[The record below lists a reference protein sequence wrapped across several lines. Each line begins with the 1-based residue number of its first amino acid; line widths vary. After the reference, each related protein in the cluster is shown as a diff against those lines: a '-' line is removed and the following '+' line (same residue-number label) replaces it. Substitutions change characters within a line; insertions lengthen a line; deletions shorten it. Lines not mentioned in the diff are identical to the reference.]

1 MDGFGTGEERVFFL
15 GATNR
20 AEAIDEAALR
30 RFGDAVEV
38 GAPSLEARIALV
50 RHLIDKAAKD
60 GHRAEFSEEELQ
72 VVGEKMAGYSLADVD
87 RLVRKAF
94 LQDFTHEFQVKRKN
108 WFRQFGSV
116 TTLSWVFLLG
126 GGSSTFP
133 PQLRSFSATGSCC
146 SAAVEEEP
154 RELEA
159 ADSGPAMSEA
169 PEALRKL
176 QLKSVDDEDMKLVSH
191 RVLEEDRRKVMML
204 SFPQLTEG
212 STVLAIIAQSPNGEQ
227 REFVAIMKGE
237 SCDLVTGSCSI
248 TFEDLT
254 PSDCIEYC
262 FPEAPSE
269 WHMAQ
274 VSREA
279 LETYRGM
286 KFDAW
291 KQMLQKPTCEAQFR
305 RMLQLGCVSELY
317 DPQLFPTP
325 TAFQSQYQV
334 TDDRTGKLISL
345 PHPVKELRVWDASK
359 LKYEVIDTKLTG
371 APLQAEKD
379 AWWKDFVNTLRGEHG
394 DEYITG
400 LLAGK

>member
-1 MDGFGTGEERVFFL
+1 M
-15 GATNR
+15 
-20 AEAIDEAALR
+20 
-30 RFGDAVEV
+30 
-38 GAPSLEARIALV
+38 
-50 RHLIDKAAKD
+50 
-60 GHRAEFSEEELQ
+60 
-72 VVGEKMAGYSLADVD
+72 
-87 RLVRKAF
+87 
-94 LQDFTHEFQVKRKN
+94 
-108 WFRQFGSV
+108 
-116 TTLSWVFLLG
+116 
-126 GGSSTFP
+126 
-133 PQLRSFSATGSCC
+133 
-146 SAAVEEEP
+146 
-154 RELEA
+154 EA
-159 ADSGPAMSEA
+159 ADSGPAMSEP

-204 SFPQLTEG
+204 SFPQLNEG
-212 STVLAIIAQSPNGEQ
+212 SAVAIIAQSPNGEQ

-237 SCDLVTGSCSI
+237 SCDLITGSCQI

-286 KFDAW
+286 KFEAW

-345 PHPVKELRVWDASK
+345 PHPVKELRIWNASK